1 MAIREVADVHL
12 TAAITY
18 SFCRGSAKTVV
29 GFHGKI
35 GFLKFQ
41 GFLALKIGGITG
53 LDVVF
58 VEGTNHLGVFTF
70 LVFATEA
77 S

>member
-12 TAAITY
+12 TAAITC

-29 GFHGKI
+29 GFHGEI
-35 GFLKFQ
+35 FLLKNQ
-41 GFLALKIGGITG
+41 GFLPLEIGGVAS

-77 S
+77 Y